1 MPSSSPLFR
10 WVAFSRGTEDEETS
24 LKLTSKEGLYADA
37 SPGRVGVIEI
47 VEVTGGDLAA
57 NVVVSA
63 ERFPDAV
70 YDLST
75 AFSGA
80 HKANIQFGD

>member
-1 MPSSSPLFR
+1 
-10 WVAFSRGTEDEETS
+10 
-24 LKLTSKEGLYADA
+24 
-37 SPGRVGVIEI
+37 VIEI
-47 VEVTGGDLAA
+47 VEMADGALGA

-70 YDLST
+70 YDVAT
-75 AFSGA
+75 AFSGS